1 MTAPLLRVD
10 HLAIDIAR
18 PGKTPLRIVDDVS
31 FELERGQTLG
41 IVGES
46 GSGKSMLSLALIGL
60 LPRSAVT
67 TGSVRLD
74 GQELLGQGD
83 RALCRVRGQR
93 IGMIFQ
99 EPMTALNPG
108 MRVGDQIAEG
118 LVRAKGLSRSAA
130 RPRVLELL
138 ERVRIPDARRRIDA
152 YPHEMSGGQRQR
164 IGIAIALA
172 LEPDILL
179 ADEPTTALDVTVQ
192 AEILDIVAELVR
204 ETGMGLILVS
214 HDLGVIA
221 RATERMLVLYAGA
234 RLEEGRTVELL
245 QRPANPYTAGLLKA
259 MPRRLPP
266 GERLFTIPGGV
277 PPLTALPPGCRFAP
291 RCEARIEACEAGEPA
306 WRRLSERHGVR
317 CIRAESGGVLR

>member
-1 MTAPLLRVD
+1 MKAPLLAVER
-10 HLAIDIAR
+10 LAIDMAR
-18 PGKTPLRIVDDVS
+18 PGQTPLRIVNDLS

-60 LPRSAVT
+60 LPGDAITS
-67 TGSVRLD
+67 GSVRLD
-74 GQELLGQGD
+74 GQELLGLDD
-83 RALCRVRGQR
+83 RALCAVRGRR

-118 LVRAKGLSRSAA
+118 LVRTKGLSRTDA

-172 LEPDILL
+172 LEPSILL

-204 ETGMGLILVS
+204 DSGMALILVS

-221 RATERMLVLYAGA
+221 RATERMLVLYAGT
-234 RLEEGRTVELL
+234 RLEDGATAELL
-245 QRPANPYTAGLLKA
+245 RQPANPYTAGLLKA
-259 MPRRLPP
+259 MPRRLGP

-277 PPLTALPPGCRFAP
+277 PPLTDLPPGCRFAP
-291 RCEARIEACEAGEPA
+291 RCEARIDACEAGEPR
-306 WRRLSERHGVR
+306 WRNLSERHGVR
-317 CIRAESGGVLR
+317 CIRASEEVAR

>member
-1 MTAPLLRVD
+1 MNAPLLAVES
-10 HLAIDIAR
+10 LAIDMAR
-18 PGKTPLRIVDDVS
+18 PGQTPLRIVNDLS

-60 LPRSAVT
+60 LPGNAIT

-74 GQELLGQGD
+74 GQELLGLDD
-83 RALCRVRGQR
+83 RALCAVRGRR

-118 LVRAKGLSRSAA
+118 LVRTRGLSRTEA

-172 LEPDILL
+172 LEPSILL

-204 ETGMGLILVS
+204 ESGMGLILVS

-221 RATERMLVLYAGA
+221 RATERMLVLYAGT
-234 RLEEGRTVELL
+234 RLEDGATAELL
-245 QRPANPYTAGLLKA
+245 RRPANPYTSGLLKA
-259 MPRRLPP
+259 MPRRMAP

-277 PPLTALPPGCRFAP
+277 PPLTDLPPGCRFAP
-291 RCEARIEACEAGEPA
+291 RCEARIDACEAGEPR
-306 WRRLSERHGVR
+306 WRNLSERHGVR
-317 CIRAESGGVLR
+317 CIRAGEEVAR

>member
-1 MTAPLLRVD
+1 MTAPLLRVES
-10 HLAIDIAR
+10 LSIAMTR
-18 PGKTPLRIVDDVS
+18 PGQAPLRIVNDIS

-46 GSGKSMLSLALIGL
+46 GSGKSMVSLALIGL
-60 LPRSAVT
+60 LPRNAVT

-74 GQELLGQGD
+74 GQDLLGLD
-83 RALCRVRGQR
+83 DSALCAIRGQR

-99 EPMTALNPG
+99 EPMSALNPS

-118 LVRAKGLSRSAA
+118 LIRAKGLSRAEA

-204 ETGMGLILVS
+204 ESGMALILVS

-221 RATERMLVLYAGA
+221 QATERTLVLYAGT
-234 RLEEGRTVELL
+234 RLEEGRTSELL
-245 QRPANPYTAGLLKA
+245 RRPASPYTSGLLKA
-259 MPRRLPP
+259 MPRRLAP

-277 PPLTALPPGCRFAP
+277 PPLTDLPPGCRFAP
-291 RCEARIEACEAGEPA
+291 RCEARIEECEAGEPR
-306 WRRLSERHGVR
+306 WRSLSEGHGVR
-317 CIRAESGGVLR
+317 CVRASNEGVLR